1 MQSSLQL
8 DLLIS
13 GWAFPPTPQLWW
25 QQNLALRARNFETVI
40 EHIQITW
47 KSNQECGLFTS
58 CLHSVADY
66 YSTVM
71 KIQSGIFIIGILYSN
86 V

>member
-25 QQNLALRARNFETVI
+25 QQNLALRARNFETAI

-47 KSNQECGLFTS
+47 KSNQEYGLFTP
-58 CLHSVADY
+58 CLPSVADY
-66 YSTVM
+66 YSIVR
-71 KIQSGIFIIGILYSN
+71 KIQNSIFISWHFVL
-86 V
+86 

>member
-25 QQNLALRARNFETVI
+25 QQNLALRARNFETAT
-40 EHIQITW
+40 EHIQIIW

-58 CLHSVADY
+58 CLPSVADY
-66 YSTVM
+66 YIIVK
-71 KIQSGIFIIGILYSN
+71 KIQSSIFIYWLF
-86 V
+86 VL